1 MMKSAGEA
9 FVSGVFWILLP
20 LWLGVGS
27 LVQADEEPVYT
38 IQPGDVLAISVWKEP
53 DLQQDNVVVRP
64 DGGISFPLVG
74 DIPARSKTVSQLSDM
89 ISQRLQKYIPD
100 PVVTVSIRKMTG
112 NRIYVLGRVHHPG
125 EFMANRPLS
134 VMHALAMAGGLTPY
148 ADAKAIKV
156 LRGAGTH
163 QRSLPFNYR
172 EVEQGQNLEQNIVL
186 QPGDVVLVP

>member
-1 MMKSAGEA
+1 MKSAGVS
-9 FVSGVFWILLP
+9 FVSGVFWIVLP

-74 DIPARSKTVSQLSDM
+74 DIQAGSKTVSQLSDM

-112 NRIYVLGRVHHPG
+112 NRIYVLGRVHHSG

-134 VMHALAMAGGLTPY
+134 VMQALAMAGGLTPY

-163 QRSLPFNYR
+163 QWSLPFNYR